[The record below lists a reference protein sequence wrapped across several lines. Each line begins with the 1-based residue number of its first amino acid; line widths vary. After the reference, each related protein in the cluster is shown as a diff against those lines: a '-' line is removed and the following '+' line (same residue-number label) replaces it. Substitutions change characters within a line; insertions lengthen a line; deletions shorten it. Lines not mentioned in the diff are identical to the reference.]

1 MKGSIKQIEGIWDSG
16 YALDKHILWSEFIGY
31 NEYGHPEFNTA
42 RTEVGE
48 ALYQLKYK
56 HNWSQIKLLA
66 NELVS
71 KIFPKFKDVGFL
83 VPMPASI
90 VRAKQ
95 PVTVLTIE
103 IGKML
108 GKPVY
113 DNLLIKKSTGKQLK
127 NVNTK
132 AEKLEI
138 LKDSFSINDVIDG
151 AGPLNA
157 LLIDDLFATGASL
170 EAACAAMRSY
180 TKIRNIYV
188 ATLTWK

>member
-1 MKGSIKQIEGIWDSG
+1 MKVSIKQIGGIWDLG
-16 YALDKHILWSEFIGY
+16 YALDKHVLSSEFIGY
-31 NEYGHPEFNTA
+31 NEFGHPEFNTT

-48 ALYQLKYK
+48 SLFRLKYRGD
-56 HNWSQIKLLA
+56 WSQIQPLA
-66 NELVS
+66 NELATR
-71 KIFPKFKDVGFL
+71 IFPKFKDVGFL

-90 VRAKQ
+90 TRAKQ

-103 IGKML
+103 LGKML

-113 DNLLIKKSTGKQLK
+113 DNLLVKKSTGKQLK

-138 LKDSFSINDVIDG
+138 LKDSFSINDAIGG

-157 LLIDDLFATGASL
+157 LLVDDLFATGASL
-170 EAACAAMRSY
+170 EAACTAMRNY
-180 TKIRNIYV
+180 AKIRSVYV